1 MYYTDLFDICVKIKV
16 LTGHQFWASELIT
29 FNLANCLHLAVGKH
43 SPSVLQVSRI
53 YLCFLLIFGS
63 PAQALQNNLK
73 APPVMLWFR
82 WILACERAV
91 FCMWKNE
98 HTRSNWIWLILL
110 YISNR
115 PAHRSPNSEHDKL
128 LTKSLQFQNC
138 ARLAGFCGESPSPT
152 DEFERWVTIFCILVH
167 WLQFKRGERFLAQK
181 YHRSSAIVTAIIW
194 KECCHDIW
202 PQTPQ
207 NLCLCCSPNFISKF
221 TTKVVAFNVVY
232 R

>member
-1 MYYTDLFDICVKIKV
+1 MN
-16 LTGHQFWASELIT
+16 SSRLILPIVYISLLVSILHRC
-29 FNLANCLHLAVGKH
+29 FRCQEYIFVSYWFLGLLHRRCRIIWRLHLWC
-43 SPSVLQVSRI
+43 SD
-53 YLCFLLIFGS
+53 FGGFWNVNELYS
-63 PAQALQNNLK
+63 
-73 APPVMLWFR
+73 
-82 WILACERAV
+82 ACEKMSIHAATESDSSCYV
-91 FCMWKNE
+91 
-98 HTRSNWIWLILL
+98 

-128 LTKSLQFQNC
+128 LAKSLQFQNC

-152 DEFERWVTIFCILVH
+152 DEFERWVTIFSILVH
-167 WLQFKRGERFLAQK
+167 WLQFKRGERFFGTK

-202 PQTPQ
+202 LQTPQ
-207 NLCLCCSPNFISKF
+207 KLCLCCSPNFISKF

>member
-1 MYYTDLFDICVKIKV
+1 MYYSDLFDICVKIKV
-16 LTGHQFWASELIT
+16 LTSHQFWASELIT

-82 WILACERAV
+82 WILACEKMSIHAATESDSSCYV
-91 FCMWKNE
+91 
-98 HTRSNWIWLILL
+98 

-128 LTKSLQFQNC
+128 LAKSLQFQNC
-138 ARLAGFCGESPSPT
+138 ARLAGFSGGSPSPT

-202 PQTPQ
+202 LQTPQ
-207 NLCLCCSPNFISKF
+207 KLCLCCSPNFISKF